1 MNMNLRPA
9 AFKVTKHTKK
19 VVWKVKDFPK
29 LKKVPLEPL
38 KAIKSAQEED
48 AISGAGVPWWLEK
61 KSCFKGLLSLALA
74 FFDLSLV
81 FYPLWQ

>member
-1 MNMNLRPA
+1 MLHTNNHFLNEYEFETSS
-9 AFKVTKHTKK
+9 FKVTKHTKK

-61 KSCFKGLLSLALA
+61 KAVLKV
-74 FFDLSLV
+74 FFL
-81 FYPLWQ
+81 